1 MMYRVMV
8 QFADF
13 QDGNYVY
20 NAGDSFP
27 REGHTVM
34 PDRIRE
40 LSTAEN
46 KLGIPLIEME
56 KPAPKRKKVKV

>member
-1 MMYRVMV
+1 MMYRVKV

-27 REGHTVM
+27 RDGHTVSA
-34 PDRIRE
+34 DRIRE
-40 LSTAEN
+40 LSTTEN
-46 KLGIPLIEME
+46 KLGIPLIEA
-56 KPAPKRKKVKV
+56 APKRKKAKV

>member
-1 MMYRVMV
+1 MYRVMV

-27 REGHTVM
+27 RDGHTVSA
-34 PDRIRE
+34 DRIRE
-40 LSTAEN
+40 LSTKEN
-46 KLGIPLIEME
+46 KLGIPLIEA
-56 KPAPKRKKVKV
+56 APKRKKAKV

>member
-1 MMYRVMV
+1 MYRVMV

-20 NAGDSFP
+20 NAGDFFP
-27 REGHTVM
+27 RDGHTVSA
-34 PDRIRE
+34 DRIRE

>member
-1 MMYRVMV
+1 MMYRVKV

-13 QDGNYVY
+13 QDGYHVY
-20 NAGDSFP
+20 HAGDSFP
-27 REGHTVM
+27 RDGHTVSA
-34 PDRIRE
+34 DRIRE

-56 KPAPKRKKVKV
+56 KPAPKRKKAKV

>member
-13 QDGNYVY
+13 QDGYYVY

-27 REGHTVM
+27 RDGHTVSA
-34 PDRIRE
+34 DRIRE
-40 LSTAEN
+40 LSTEEN

-56 KPAPKRKKVKV
+56 KPAPKRKKAKV